1 MFCCWS
7 LGWDADEQPEI
18 PAILGQKTARKMK
31 KSENS
36 MGKPLVLM
44 YCHFLSRNG
53 MNRFLLR
60 PGGMEIIGEFYSN
73 DISESC

>member
-31 KSENS
+31 KKTKIPWEN
-36 MGKPLVLM
+36 PLVLM
-44 YCHFLSRNG
+44 YCHFFVEKWDEPFSLKAWRYG
-53 MNRFLLR
+53 DDWGVLLQ
-60 PGGMEIIGEFYSN
+60 
-73 DISESC
+73 